1 MILLL
6 PEGFLLKGILLIAL
20 ALLAIHTY
28 FGYVRL
34 NRLVNAD
41 RESETLL
48 NSLYEAARK
57 DKPAEEQDDEMHALV
72 SQLTEAYNEQT
83 ARHEE
88 IDLIRK
94 SIIRHSLMTALIGV
108 VAMAAILFSV

>member
-1 MILLL
+1 MIFLL

-34 NRLVNAD
+34 KCLVNAD

-57 DKPAEEQDDEMHALV
+57 EEPDDEMHALV
-72 SQLTEAYNEQT
+72 SQLTEAYNEQI